1 MYTARKLWN
10 NAIAAQ
16 RRAAATQQRKVN
28 LVDMFALDEE
38 LAQWDSALPEVQGSE
53 RLAGMAL
60 AWHLRQR
67 DPARAQRLS
76 AEVTPCWTRCLSPK
90 PPCIAPVCC

>member
-38 LAQWDSALPEVQGSE
+38 LAQWDSALPEVQGAE

-76 AEVTPCWTRCLSPK
+76 AEVSAAAGHAAAAEAALHRARC
-90 PPCIAPVCC
+90 C